1 MNEYAPL
8 LIEEYDIDEYDIAE
22 REEAINNIQQ
32 DMLDVHEIFKTL
44 ANLSIEQGYLL
55 DNIETHIEHVVI
67 NVESADIELASAE
80 QKQKKRNTCLWYVL
94 FILLFLLFIVIVIL
108 LVTLK

>member
-8 LIEEYDIDEYDIAE
+8 LIEEYDIEEYNIAE

-32 DMLDVHEIFKTL
+32 DILDVHEIFKTL
-44 ANLSIEQGYLL
+44 ANLTNEQGHLL
-55 DNIETHIEHVVI
+55 DNIETRIEHVVI

-80 QKQKKRNTCLWYVL
+80 QKQKKRNTCLWYL
-94 FILLFLLFIVIVIL
+94 LLLLFLLLI
-108 LVTLK
+108 VTLVLLLTLK